1 MQTQNLTAA
10 SRELFRRA
18 PDECFGSLRE
28 LAAHCAAKRDE
39 SQDRWLAPAT
49 FSTSAGCHG
58 LVCQTDDGGQ
68 YTLNDWSF
76 GQLCRLSGVSKETV
90 NRLSTETA
98 SRVLQETLPRHQTK
112 PWQLLT
118 RGASLRSVHGAAY
131 TRLHDLELVELL
143 ARTAEG
149 FVPPQQGMN
158 GATGLYAGEQDL
170 FCFLIDPA
178 GWTEIEGEAFA
189 PGMFVW
195 NSEVGRRSLG
205 IQTFW
210 FQAVCQNHI
219 VWDAVEIVEYTRKHT
234 ANVHD
239 SLVEIRRI
247 IERLVAKRDERKD
260 AFARCMARAMRE
272 RLGNDAEETLEV
284 LIKHGIPRGAAK
296 EALRLAE
303 RQGRFT
309 IFSLVDA
316 LTRLAGEIQYAGDRL
331 EADLRAAQLL
341 ALAA

>member
-18 PDECFGSLRE
+18 PDECFESLKE
-28 LAAHCAAKRDE
+28 LATHCHAKCNE
-39 SQDRWLAPAT
+39 SRDRWLAPAAVT
-49 FSTSAGCHG
+49 TMASADG
-58 LVCQTDDGGQ
+58 LVCRADDGNQ
-68 YTLNDWSF
+68 FLLNDWSF

-90 NRLSTETA
+90 NRLTVETA
-98 SRVLQETLPRHQTK
+98 SRVLQETLPRQQTK
-112 PWQLLT
+112 PWQLFT
-118 RGASLRSVHGAAY
+118 RGAALRSVHGAAY

-143 ARTAEG
+143 EQIAEG
-149 FVPPQQGMN
+149 FVPPQRGMN

-178 GWTEIEGEAFA
+178 GWIDIEGEAFA
-189 PGMFVW
+189 PGLFVW
-195 NSEVGRRSLG
+195 NSEVGRRSVG
-205 IQTFW
+205 VQTFW

-219 VWDAVEIVEYTRKHT
+219 VWDAVEVVEYTRKHT
-234 ANVHD
+234 AKVQD
-239 SLVEIRRI
+239 SLAEIRRI
-247 IERLVAKRDERKD
+247 IERLVARRDERKD
-260 AFARCMARAMRE
+260 AFSKCIARAMRE
-272 RLGNDAEETLEV
+272 QLGNDAEEALEA
-284 LIKHGIPRGAAK
+284 LLRHGVPRGAAN

-303 RQGRFT
+303 RRGRFT